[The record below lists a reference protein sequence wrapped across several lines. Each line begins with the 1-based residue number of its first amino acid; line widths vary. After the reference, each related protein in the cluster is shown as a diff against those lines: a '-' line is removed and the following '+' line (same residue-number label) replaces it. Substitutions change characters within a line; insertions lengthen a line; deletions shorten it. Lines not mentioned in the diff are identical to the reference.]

1 MSPIGWSGWNRA
13 GPRRSGRPRCSRRTR
28 SAPRAWE
35 RRWRWCGGRAASP
48 GPTRSPST
56 TRCDCG
62 GTGDQRAKARAGVVR
77 VRRRHGA
84 GRGLVRARPGRA
96 GGAARPQRC
105 GQIDARA
112 ARDRS
117 APARRGQHLGR
128 RLGYA
133 GPAAGAAGAARGV
146 DVTVRGPAAVRPHRA
161 RRCELRSA
169 RARVRR
175 ARGPAARGS
184 RARPLGLEPHAAHH
198 PYDLPPAFRK
208 LAALAGALALEPR
221 LLVLDEPTA
230 GLDRALR
237 ARVASALLERAA
249 AGAALLVVTHDLAF
263 AAETLERALVLD
275 RGRLACDEPLA
286 GLLAAPPRLEPLGL
300 APPAVAALS
309 RALGLPGA
317 PVREADA
324 ARALARVAAGR
335 RAPLD

>member
-1 MSPIGWSGWNRA
+1 MSPIGWCGWNRA

-28 SAPRAWE
+28 CAPRAWE
-35 RRWRWCGGRAASP
+35 RRWRWCGGPAASP

-117 APARRGQHLGR
+117 APA
-128 RLGYA
+128 
-133 GPAAGAAGAARGV
+133 
-146 DVTVRGPAAVRPHRA
+146 
-161 RRCELRSA
+161 
-169 RARVRR
+169 
-175 ARGPAARGS
+175 
-184 RARPLGLEPHAAHH
+184 
-198 PYDLPPAFRK
+198 
-208 LAALAGALALEPR
+208 
-221 LLVLDEPTA
+221 
-230 GLDRALR
+230 LDRALR
-237 ARVASALLERAA
+237 ARVAGALLERAA

-309 RALGLPGA
+309 RA
-317 PVREADA
+317 
-324 ARALARVAAGR
+324 
-335 RAPLD
+335 